1 MRTWLI
7 KIRKALGLTIKEAA
21 AKSEISK
28 TMYHYIESGERGAK
42 LPVGTAKKIAAAF
55 GFDWRGSM
63 RTTGRGRRNENPE
76 KKPRVR
82 ISYKPS

>member
-21 AKSEISK
+21 AKSEISP

-55 GFDWRGSM
+55 GFDWQRFYEDDGE
-63 RTTGRGRRNENPE
+63 GENG
-76 KKPRVR
+76 KK
-82 ISYKPS
+82 

>member
-55 GFDWRGSM
+55 GFDWQRFYEDDGE
-63 RTTGRGRRNENPE
+63 GE
-76 KKPRVR
+76 KK
-82 ISYKPS
+82 